1 MQSSPSSNRK
11 LSRLVGDSVAM
22 TKELLEVCNFSVDEN
37 TKSLSIARSFKN
49 LRVLGNCDLIVPLQ
63 TSLTVNL
70 PPSSSAEGQHQP
82 FPVDAPTFKGAAA
95 TTAFVLA
102 RY

>member
-1 MQSSPSSNRK
+1 
-11 LSRLVGDSVAM
+11 M
-22 TKELLEVCNFSVDEN
+22 TDQLLEVCNFKVDEH
-37 TKSLSIARSFKN
+37 TKALSIAKSFKD
-49 LRVLGNCDLIVPLQ
+49 LRVLGNCDLVIPLQ

-70 PPSSSAEGQHQP
+70 PSSSSAEGLHQP

-95 TTAFVLA
+95 TTSSVLP